1 MPSDIELARTQQQ
14 PGRNPGQARVQRVRK
29 FFSEPEAIE
38 ALKAAPVHIRIGNP
52 AFETRDVTIYPLTPG
67 QFAVAYSTLKD
78 VLLPVLDLFKPGEA
92 APQLPQIMDVLGD
105 KVSQL
110 PKLIHTILQRSPNPP
125 SEDWLNSNMDF
136 LLDLQL
142 IIPPFIAQNGLE
154 KLFGG
159 GNAAPPLAA
168 QQTEATE
175 SANHTDL
182 PTVV

>member
-1 MPSDIELARTQQQ
+1 MPDR
-14 PGRNPGQARVQRVRK
+14 PGGQARVQRVRK
-29 FFSEPEAIE
+29 FFSEPAAIE
-38 ALKAAPVHIRIGNP
+38 ALKASPVYIRIGNP
-52 AFETRDVTIYPLTPG
+52 AFETRDVIVYPLTPA

-78 VLLPVLDLFKPGEA
+78 VLLPVLDLFKPGQA

-110 PKLIHTILQRSPNPP
+110 PKLINIILQRSPNPP

-159 GNAAPPLAA
+159 GNEAPPLAA
-168 QQTEATE
+168 QQTGETG
-175 SANHTDL
+175 SANENHRDL
-182 PTVV
+182 QTAE